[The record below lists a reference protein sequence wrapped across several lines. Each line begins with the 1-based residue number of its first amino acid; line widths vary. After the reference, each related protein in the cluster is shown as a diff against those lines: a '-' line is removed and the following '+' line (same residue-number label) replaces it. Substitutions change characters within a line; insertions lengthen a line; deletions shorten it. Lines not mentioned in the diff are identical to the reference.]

1 MSRNYK
7 NTNQSNNQSNNKSV
21 KSVKPFCKVC
31 QDAGKT
37 EAEYTSHFVR
47 RTTDPNSEVIC
58 PTLLAT
64 ECRYCHGLGHTLS
77 RCPIRENN
85 NRRREEE
92 TRRRDEE
99 ARYHEAEARRREEIR
114 LQEIEAIKIAQKNNK
129 YALFEEDDAEPEP
142 EPKAVVDEFPALC
155 SLKSTAPKS
164 AAPKSAAPKP
174 VSFATAFKSSAAPSN
189 RDWRVKPV
197 FVEECHDDED
207 EEYEYSARYEHEE
220 DVPAV
225 ESDSDD
231 DEDHYRNSVMQK
243 YEQPVPYEPIMVF
256 NSVAK
261 KYERST
267 YSDDDW

>member
-21 KSVKPFCKVC
+21 NKSVKPFCKVC

-47 RTTDPNSEVIC
+47 RTTDPNSEVTC

-99 ARYHEAEARRREEIR
+99 ARYHEAEAKRREEIR
-114 LQEIEAIKIAQKNNK
+114 LQEIEAIKVAQKNNK
-129 YALFEEDDAEPEP
+129 YALFEEEDEPEDDWDEDP
-142 EPKAVVDEFPALC
+142 LEDAAVPLEAE
-155 SLKSTAPKS
+155 APLEA
-164 AAPKSAAPKP
+164 AAPLDAAPL
-174 VSFATAFKSSAAPSN
+174 AAPLAAPEAAPFAAL
-189 RDWRVKPV
+189 DAA
-197 FVEECHDDED
+197 DEAAEAAAD
-207 EEYEYSARYEHEE
+207 EAAC
-220 DVPAV
+220 DAAC
-225 ESDSDD
+225 DT
-231 DEDHYRNSVMQK
+231 
-243 YEQPVPYEPIMVF
+243 
-256 NSVAK
+256 A
-261 KYERST
+261 
-267 YSDDDW
+267 

>member
-114 LQEIEAIKIAQKNNK
+114 LQELEAIKVAQKNNK
-129 YALFEEDDAEPEP
+129 YALFEEEDAEPEP

-155 SLKSTAPKS
+155 SLKSPAPKS
-164 AAPKSAAPKP
+164 AALKP
-174 VSFATAFKSSAAPSN
+174 VSFANAFKSSAAPVN
-189 RDWRVKPV
+189 GNWRSQP
-197 FVEECHDDED
+197 VEEEYDECEDD
-207 EEYEYSARYEHEE
+207 EEYEYSARYEEQEE
-220 DVPAV
+220 DMPAV

>member
-1 MSRNYK
+1 
-7 NTNQSNNQSNNKSV
+7 
-21 KSVKPFCKVC
+21 VC

-99 ARYHEAEARRREEIR
+99 ARHHEAEARRREEIR
-114 LQEIEAIKIAQKNNK
+114 LQEMEAIRQAQKNNK
-129 YALFEEDDAEPEP
+129 YALFEEEDEP

-155 SLKSTAPKS
+155 SLKSP
-164 AAPKSAAPKP
+164 APKP
-174 VSFATAFKSSAAPSN
+174 KAAVSFATAFKSSAAPSN
-189 RDWRVKPV
+189 GNWRSQP
-197 FVEECHDDED
+197 VEEDYDDCED
-207 EEYEYSARYEHEE
+207 NEEYEYSARYEQDE

-231 DEDHYRNSVMQK
+231 DEDHYRNSVMSK
-243 YEQPVPYEPIMVF
+243 YEPVEYKQPVAEYNPPKYVRASYE
-256 NSVAK
+256 
-261 KYERST
+261 
-267 YSDDDW
+267 DDDW

>member
-7 NTNQSNNQSNNKSV
+7 NNNQSNNN

-64 ECRYCHGLGHTLS
+64 ECRYCHGLGHTLT

-92 TRRRDEE
+92 TRHR
-99 ARYHEAEARRREEIR
+99 EAETRRREEEARRQEEIR
-114 LQEIEAIKIAQKNNK
+114 RQELEAIRVAQKNNK
-129 YALFEEDDAEPEP
+129 YSVFEEEDEPEP
-142 EPKAVVDEFPALC
+142 IDEFPALC
-155 SLKSTAPKS
+155 SLKSAPKS
-164 AAPKSAAPKP
+164 ASKLT
-174 VSFATAFKSSAAPSN
+174 FATAFKSSAAPSN
-189 RDWRVKPV
+189 RDWRAQPV
-197 FVEECHDDED
+197 LVIHQEEDDA
-207 EEYEYSARYEHEE
+207 EYEYYAPRHEEQEE
-220 DVPAV
+220 DVPTV

-231 DEDHYRNSVMQK
+231 DEDHYKNSIMKKYDAVA
-243 YEQPVPYEPIMVF
+243 YEQPTASYSSYVRASYE
-256 NSVAK
+256 
-261 KYERST
+261 
-267 YSDDDW
+267 DDDW

>member
-7 NTNQSNNQSNNKSV
+7 NNNQSNNKSV

-31 QDAGKT
+31 KDAGKT

-47 RTTDPNSEVIC
+47 RTTDPNSEVTC

-114 LQEIEAIKIAQKNNK
+114 LQELEAIKVAQKNNK
-129 YALFEEDDAEPEP
+129 YALFEEEDEP

-155 SLKSTAPKS
+155 SLKTNASKT
-164 AAPKSAAPKP
+164 AAPKP

-197 FVEECHDDED
+197 FVEECHEDDD
-207 EEYEYSARYEHEE
+207 EEYEYSARYEQEE

-231 DEDHYRNSVMQK
+231 DEDHYRNSVMKK